1 MQCNY
6 IMNENILLGSV
17 SRRKLRREIGSL
29 SCITDVDDGELDSAG
44 LIDDLSHSSFMIGS
58 GNRLIPSFARSLDD
72 RVFRTMRVTGH
83 SRCDWS
89 AAQEM
94 RSQSLTFQIDIGST
108 GFGGDYLVLRYSTG
122 SQERIRSFPFL
133 IFSVTQTLVMCF
145 GSEFM
150 SFLWS
155 NNRKLS

>member
-6 IMNENILLGSV
+6 IMNENISLGSV

-29 SCITDVDDGELDSAG
+29 TCITDVDDGELDSAG

-83 SRCDWS
+83 SR
-89 AAQEM
+89 
-94 RSQSLTFQIDIGST
+94 
-108 GFGGDYLVLRYSTG
+108 
-122 SQERIRSFPFL
+122 
-133 IFSVTQTLVMCF
+133 
-145 GSEFM
+145 
-150 SFLWS
+150 
-155 NNRKLS
+155 